1 MGSYHSR
8 NEWQAVVLAAVGLG
22 VAGYLAACQL
32 GLATAWDPLFGSDAS
47 QRVLHSWLSKELPV
61 PDAALGAAGYA
72 FELCL
77 ALTLL
82 RWRPGGRLNAW
93 ARVAYGAAAVGMAL
107 AGAFLVGVQALSLH
121 AFCTLWRGEG
131 RSVDSDNGCLPS
143 STSRNTETNRASW
156 K

>member
-1 MGSYHSR
+1 MRAWARITHETNGTP
-8 NEWQAVVLAAVGLG
+8 AVRGAPRMIRTSGP
-22 VAGYLAACQL
+22 Q
-32 GLATAWDPLFGSDAS
+32 S
-47 QRVLHSWLSKELPV
+47 SWRLLPV

-82 RWRPGGRLNAW
+82 RRRPGGRLNAW

-121 AFCTLWRGEG
+121 AFCTLCLLSAALSWALMAVALPTLGDGARTLLASADNR
-131 RSVDSDNGCLPS
+131 RS
-143 STSRNTETNRASW
+143 A
-156 K
+156 